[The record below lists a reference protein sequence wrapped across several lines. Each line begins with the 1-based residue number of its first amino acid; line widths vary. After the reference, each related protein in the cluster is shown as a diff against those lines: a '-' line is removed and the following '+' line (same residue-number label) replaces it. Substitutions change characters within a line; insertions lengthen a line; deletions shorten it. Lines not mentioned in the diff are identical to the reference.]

1 MRKQPTYHDD
11 GVPGGERE
19 DVGAGDDGA
28 TALLL
33 EAVVDV
39 VDGLERGGAQRE
51 VGRRLLLSRAG
62 GGAVQE
68 HGGVAALDEAVV
80 EVEAQEAGGEADVPA
95 HGVLHEAPHDGLRLG
110 AGPLVEVE
118 GQARGQRRLPRVAV
132 AVRRGSR

>member
-51 VGRRLLLSRAG
+51 VGRRLLLARASG
-62 GGAVQE
+62 RPVQE

-80 EVEAQEAGGEADVPA
+80 EVEAEEAGGEADVPA
-95 HGVLHEAPHDGLRLG
+95 HGVLHEA
-110 AGPLVEVE
+110 
-118 GQARGQRRLPRVAV
+118 RGKRKDQ
-132 AVRRGSR
+132 SRCYRTEF